1 MGDIQHRSGVV
12 LQCIFQ
18 NLFRDDIE
26 VVGRLVEDQE
36 VGIGEHQLGK
46 GNSSALPA
54 AQRVDR
60 LENIVVCKQE
70 GGQHISDFGVCQI
83 RIRVG
88 NLLENGLFHV
98 EHLMLLIVV
107 TDLYTA
113 SKCKRAGIRSD
124 DFV

>member
-1 MGDIQHRSGVV
+1 M
-12 LQCIFQ
+12 
-18 NLFRDDIE
+18 
-26 VVGRLVEDQE
+26 VGRLVEDQE

-46 GNSSALPA
+46 GNSSALTA

-98 EHLMLLIVV
+98 EHLMILIIISDVDSG
-107 TDLYTA
+107 TKNDLTV
-113 SKCKRAGIRSD
+113 IRLHETVD
-124 DFV
+124 DL